1 MSYVIKGHQYTVHS
15 QCSDI
20 TKSQIIMTSF
30 PVHLWL
36 GQVKEAGAPVLGK
49 SKTRKSDKFYSDS
62 EEEEEE
68 EEEGSSSEDSSSS
81 TEGKTWALAC
91 LV

>member
-1 MSYVIKGHQYTVHS
+1 MPYVIKGHQHTVPS
-15 QCSDI
+15 QCSDV

-30 PVHLWL
+30 PVNLWM
-36 GQVKEAGAPVLGK
+36 GQVKEAGAPALGK
-49 SKTRKSDKFYSDS
+49 SKTRKSEKFYSDS

-68 EEEGSSSEDSSSS
+68 EEEGISSEGSS
-81 TEGKTWALAC
+81 TEGKTWALVC

>member
-1 MSYVIKGHQYTVHS
+1 MPYVIKGHQHTVHS
-15 QCSDI
+15 QCSDV

-49 SKTRKSDKFYSDS
+49 SKTRKSDEKFYSDS
-62 EEEEEE
+62 EEEEE
-68 EEEGSSSEDSSSS
+68 GSSSEDSSSSS